1 MKMERPVLRTFLVSN
16 YSFREDVK
24 EIFVS
29 LSNSR
34 KTLKLLGMA
43 KLAFLSFGRGDC
55 YLKVQLS
62 TSFHRR
68 LSLLHRDGLGESEI
82 ITSANFYREA
92 VRSGDLS
99 RDSLRLKL
107 SKWWCFVEKE
117 CYI

>member
-1 MKMERPVLRTFLVSN
+1 MKMERPVLPTFLVSN
-16 YSFREDVK
+16 YSFQEDVK

-34 KTLKLLGMA
+34 KTLKLL
-43 KLAFLSFGRGDC
+43 F
-55 YLKVQLS
+55 

-68 LSLLHRDGLGESEI
+68 LSLLLRDGLGESEI
-82 ITSANFYREA
+82 ITSVNFYREA
-92 VRSGDLS
+92 VRSGNLS